1 MKFAPK
7 FIIAA
12 DEVGSGET
20 TEQDL
25 KKKKKKKTAN
35 HSIGTVILGFS

>member
-25 KKKKKKKTAN
+25 KKKEKKTVN